1 MEKIYAKLEELG
13 LSEEQLPKDIQNLID
28 GLDQRIEG
36 LNAQIEDLEAQG
48 ATEEQIN
55 EQTADEDTEIEE
67 IEDDIVDTI
76 VAYHANVSRGTQGGQ
91 GTAANGGYVAPQN
104 LGKQPEKDKKGGDGW
119 LIFGALALVVTLG
132 AVNMFK
138 K

>member
-13 LSEEQLPKDIQNLID
+13 LSEDQLPKDIQNLID

-36 LNAQIEDLEAQG
+36 LNAEIERLEEEG

-76 VAYHANVSRGTQGGQ
+76 VAYNANVSRGTQGGQ
-91 GTAANGGYVAPQN
+91 GTAVQSGQPAPQN

>member
-13 LSEEQLPKDIQNLID
+13 LSEEQLPKEIQNLIN
-28 GLDQRIEG
+28 GLDEKIEG

-55 EQTADEDTEIEE
+55 EQTEEEDTEIEE
-67 IEDDIVDTI
+67 IEEDIVETI
-76 VAYHANVSRGTQGGQ
+76 VGYHASISRGTQGGQ
-91 GTAANGGYVAPQN
+91 GTGGQGAYVAPQN
-104 LGKQPEKDKKGGDGW
+104 LGKQPTKDSKGGDGW
-119 LIFGALALVVTLG
+119 MIFGALALVVTLG